1 MMDNDR
7 KGIWQIRI
15 ATLSVFLLGAIA
27 GVVGLYSYQA
37 WHSGKQ
43 PTRREKYQETFN
55 RLGMSEAQRNEVQQI
70 ISDMRERLSQL
81 RKDAEPK
88 VQEIRSDTDQRLQKV
103 LTPEQWQ
110 EFQQERDKIRQ
121 SDRSSRR
128 RSREIDS
135 IQ

>member
-1 MMDNDR
+1 MENDK

-43 PTRREKYQETFN
+43 PTRREKYQEAFN
-55 RLGMSEAQRNEVQQI
+55 RLGMSESQRNDVQQI
-70 ISDMRERLSQL
+70 IGDMRERLSQL

-88 VQEIRSDTDQRLQKV
+88 VQEIRNETDQRLQKV
-103 LTPEQWQ
+103 MTPEQWQ
-110 EFQQERDKIRQ
+110 QFQQERDKIRQ
-121 SDRSSRR
+121 PDRSSRR
-128 RSREIDS
+128 WSPEKES
-135 IQ
+135 VQ